1 MAYTLGRFTV
11 DDVGFIQVV
20 PARILVAAAK
30 GDLDLNLLAREEL
43 ANRGLDQAGVWVG
56 FERAI
61 VALRKCGD
69 TVRTAP
75 PPHSSPAE
83 E

>member
-1 MAYTLGRFTV
+1 MAYTLGRFTI
-11 DDVGFIQVV
+11 DELGFIQVV
-20 PARILVAAAK
+20 PARILVASAK
-30 GDLDLNLLAREEL
+30 GDIDLNLLAREEL

-61 VALRKCGD
+61 MALRNSGD
-69 TVRTAP
+69 TVRTTQT
-75 PPHSSPAE
+75 PHPSVE

>member
-43 ANRGLDQAGVWVG
+43 ANRGLDQVGVWVG

-75 PPHSSPAE
+75 PPHPSPAE

>member
-30 GDLDLNLLAREEL
+30 GDLDLNILAREEL

-56 FERAI
+56 FGAI

-75 PPHSSPAE
+75 QPHSSPAE